1 MKFEERVG
9 RRAVIRP
16 VQRLEYLF
24 ILHVRIRI
32 TSDEEEEKKTHRD
45 DIGVT
50 HDGVGQREGKDD
62 LEFERRHV
70 AVHGDIL
77 QRI

>member
-16 VQRLEYLF
+16 VQRLKYLF
-24 ILHVRIRI
+24 LLLNRYRM
-32 TSDEEEEKKTHRD
+32 KMCGRRCAHRD
-45 DIGVT
+45 DVGVA
-50 HDGVGQREGKDD
+50 HDCVSQGECKDD

-70 AVHGDIL
+70 SVHRDFL
-77 QRI
+77 QRV